1 MNEEMMSKNKKKI
14 LLIWPSDGYDGATL
28 PLCYIYLIPMLRKN
42 YDVKLLDCALHE
54 IHPDSKKFTQ
64 EIKDFNPDVVGISAW
79 TIHKK
84 IPLCIIQF

>member
-1 MNEEMMSKNKKKI
+1 M
-14 LLIWPSDGYDGATL
+14 
-28 PLCYIYLIPMLRKN
+28 
-42 YDVKLLDCALHE
+42 HE

-84 IPLCIIQF
+84 MATMTLKKVKEINENIITIAGGPHFTGSADYSLINDQGIIDYVLKR